1 MIPSRFHSSRA
12 HNSCRAANPETGSI
26 SPLAP
31 AFSLSTRRS
40 LLISSFHPQSI
51 YTGLIRP
58 RGVARTSLVG
68 AKTTCERKTHRID
81 LIGIIPNYRG
91 GGLSLFPPG
100 INFGFVSSARISH
113 LRQIFCLRNA
123 SSVTRIIISDLK
135 TKINRSYSSKF
146 S

>member
-91 GGLSLFPPG
+91 GGCLCFHPELILDSFLQRAYH
-100 INFGFVSSARISH
+100 ISVKYFVYVMR
-113 LRQIFCLRNA
+113 RA
-123 SSVTRIIISDLK
+123 SPE
-135 TKINRSYSSKF
+135 
-146 S
+146 